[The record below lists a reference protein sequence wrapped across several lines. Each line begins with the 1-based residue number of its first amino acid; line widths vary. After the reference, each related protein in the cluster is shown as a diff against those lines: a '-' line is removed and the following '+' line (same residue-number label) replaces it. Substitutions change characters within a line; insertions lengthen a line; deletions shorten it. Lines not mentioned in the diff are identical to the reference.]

1 MIGAI
6 CKMVVMNFAPGG
18 GEKLGIA
25 EREGP
30 PPVSQ
35 IVGQE
40 YLVSLRRMKGERETL
55 NVSLRS
61 HLVMPNQS
69 PQVAAKPILDYL
81 GLNPQ
86 MLPLA

>member
-6 CKMVVMNFAPGG
+6 YKTVVMNFARGG
-18 GEKLGIA
+18 GEKSGTV
-25 EREGP
+25 EREGLQS
-30 PPVSQ
+30 VSQ
-35 IVGQE
+35 TVGQE
-40 YLVSLRRMKGERETL
+40 YVVSLRRMKGERETL

-69 PQVAAKPILDYL
+69 PQVAAEPILDYL
-81 GLNPQ
+81 GLNSQ